1 MPYADKTVAIVCG
14 GPSPEADVSRLS
26 AGRLSPALENNYQNV
41 LLLELDKH
49 LPEQL
54 VKHQV
59 DVVFPVAH
67 GPMGEDGSLQG
78 LLDIMGIAYVGSGV
92 LASASALDKSVTKR
106 ILHAAGVPLARDQIV
121 NRHENL
127 DDAVQRCIDCLGEHV
142 IIKPLGQGS
151 GIGVQFAEGH
161 EDLREKLKAS
171 FEHDQKLLVEE
182 FISGKEITAGVLDL
196 EETTVLPVTEI
207 TTPDGAWYDYVH
219 RYTPGL
225 SEHTIPAPLP
235 ESQYLRVQEIALKA
249 HQLLGCRDLSRSDF
263 IVPEVG
269 SPILAELN
277 NLPGMTPTS
286 LFPDGARAA
295 GISFEELICS
305 LVDHALQRGEREKS
319 GRAYWPLPK
328 LVVDF

>member
-1 MPYADKTVAIVCG
+1 MPLRNKTVAIVCG

-26 AGRLSPALENNYQNV
+26 AGRLSPAVEKYFEKV
-41 LLLELDKH
+41 IHLELD
-49 LPEQL
+49 EQL
-54 VKHQV
+54 PAQLLTHKV

-106 ILHAAGVPLARDQIV
+106 ILHAAGIPLAKDQIV
-121 NRHENL
+121 HRHEEL
-127 DDAVQRCIDCLGEHV
+127 DSCVQRCLDCLGEQV

-151 GIGVQFAEGH
+151 GIGVQFATGH
-161 EDLREKLKAS
+161 EDLREKLGES
-171 FEHDQKLLVEE
+171 FEKDQKLLVEE
-182 FISGKEITAGVLDL
+182 FIAGKEITAGILDL
-196 EETTVLPVTEI
+196 EDTTLLPVTEI
-207 TTPDGAWYDYVH
+207 ITPDGAWYDYVH

-225 SEHTIPAPLP
+225 SEHIIPAQLP
-235 ESQYLRVQEIALKA
+235 EQQYHRVQEIALKA

-263 IVPEVG
+263 VVPEVG
-269 SPILAELN
+269 CPIFSELN

-295 GISFEELICS
+295 GIPFEK
-305 LVDHALQRGEREKS
+305 LVCRLLDHALKRGGQQTDKEN
-319 GRAYWPLPK
+319 YWPLPE
-328 LVVDF
+328 LAIS